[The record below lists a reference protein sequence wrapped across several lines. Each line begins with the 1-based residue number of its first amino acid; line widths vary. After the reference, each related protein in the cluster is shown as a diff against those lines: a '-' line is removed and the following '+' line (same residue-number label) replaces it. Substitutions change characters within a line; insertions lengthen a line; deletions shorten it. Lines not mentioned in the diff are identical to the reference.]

1 MGGTIG
7 PGNRPG
13 TQLTGK
19 DKMQMKK
26 NKQDGIVHAQRV
38 EGGEIKKVH
47 PADIKK
53 SSGDRVD

>member
-1 MGGTIG
+1 
-7 PGNRPG
+7 
-13 TQLTGK
+13 
-19 DKMQMKK
+19 MKK